1 MKNLR
6 QVTKIVVDADKFRA
20 LCVTRKGTNIV
31 FDIPLKDNEELKRLS
46 DDYAIKVLDV
56 LEKEIG

>member
-1 MKNLR
+1 
-6 QVTKIVVDADKFRA
+6 VTKIVVDADKFRA